1 MSNFFERKQEME
13 DAIKRYS
20 NDKLSKRLKYWAL
33 VSIALCIL
41 LLILTIVLIHILSAT
56 LLLLI
61 RGFVGLFAI
70 IFVILM
76 AIFLYRIH
84 HSYWKDRNN

>member
-1 MSNFFERKQEME
+1 MNNFFERKQEME
-13 DAIKRYS
+13 
-20 NDKLSKRLKYWAL
+20 
-33 VSIALCIL
+33 
-41 LLILTIVLIHILSAT
+41 IVLIHILSAT

-76 AIFLYRIH
+76 AIFLYRVH
-84 HSYWKDRNN
+84 HSYWKDRNS

>member
-1 MSNFFERKQEME
+1 MNNFFERKQEME
-13 DAIKRYS
+13 NALKNYS
-20 NDKLSKRLKYWAL
+20 NDKLSKRLKHWAF
-33 VSIALCIL
+33 VSIALCII

-76 AIFLYRIH
+76 AIFLYRVH